1 MSTSKIR
8 CLNHY
13 ELIRKYECM
22 DCGAVMMCACDEF
35 LGRTFLSRQLTFGTV
50 LETQK
55 TVPVTHGFVQN
66 ICQECRGLP
75 VTSHPVSSIPGR
87 TSKIKRYYWR
97 ELAFKEMELYLQNG
111 GSPKQYLNEL
121 FNNSTS
127 SALGKAVKDKALE
140 EIKRLHEET
149 KKYDYNDASTDNV
162 LKKYKV
168 QIENVHA
175 TYVEHKEKKAKVLD
189 SGQAIIVEEYVR
201 RLYEQRGYSV
211 VFLESSPFHVLFGVY
226 MWPLIQDFADTQVR
240 WSGFGE
246 RNAYE
251 ERREKN
257 LIWTLLPEDFG
268 TPGYGIRRLQ
278 AINQHLSAK
287 IIADQEDLL
296 WLFDYWLPYSEG
308 LRQYLW
314 AHRDIDVEKARRI
327 VQVLP
332 ATTIVKILR
341 YLVESYWE
349 RELGWP
355 DLLVY
360 NKHEYIFV
368 EVKSSKDKLTD
379 EQKLWI
385 QGNFN
390 VLQQPF
396 KILKIHRQK

>member
-1 MSTSKIR
+1 
-8 CLNHY
+8 
-13 ELIRKYECM
+13 M